1 MEMVLRQ
8 RKKYIFDM
16 ITKYLQTCD
25 IFCVMSK
32 KNEELCVCLTIE
44 TIIREDNML
53 GDILIYASNGCL

>member
-1 MEMVLRQ
+1 MEMGLRQ

-25 IFCVMSK
+25 ILCDVK
-32 KNEELCVCLTIE
+32 KNEELCVCLAIE

-53 GDILIYASNGCL
+53 GDIHERY